1 MKGGPWWVPWIVK
14 AVFNPPKYLDLLAP
28 DGRPDHGK
36 VVGVYAF
43 TVFIGLVL
51 LDKLPPLGHTVALLS
66 VVFGW
71 VAWRAYL
78 KRHQSSSSETITRLE
93 GGERDAGDTRD

>member
-1 MKGGPWWVPWIVK
+1 MKPGRWVPWIIK
-14 AVFNPPKYLDLLAP
+14 AAWDPPKYLDLLGA

-43 TVFIGLVL
+43 TVFIL
-51 LDKLPPLGHTVALLS
+51 LILIGKLPSLGHTVALLS

-78 KRHQSSSSETITRLE
+78 KRYSSSSNETITRLE
-93 GGERDAGDTRD
+93 GGEQDAGDERE